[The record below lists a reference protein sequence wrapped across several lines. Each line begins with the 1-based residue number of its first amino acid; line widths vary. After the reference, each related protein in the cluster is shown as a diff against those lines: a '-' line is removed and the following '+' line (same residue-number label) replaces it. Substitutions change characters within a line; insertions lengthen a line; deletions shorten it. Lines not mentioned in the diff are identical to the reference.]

1 MTDAYREEIYK
12 LIELWCKTPERKTYP
27 IGNKGD
33 EVVPEDVQNQKQGHQ
48 KVENVINR
56 EHLNKLG
63 RQKRIEVKIF
73 KQSEKTWAAS
83 EVVEYMIQVGKIPIR
98 E

>member
-1 MTDAYREEIYK
+1 MGEVDK
-12 LIELWCKTPERKTYP
+12 LKKLWCKTLERKTYP

-48 KVENVINR
+48 KVENIIHW

-63 RQKRIEVKIF
+63 RQKRMEVKIF
-73 KQSEKTWAAS
+73 KQLEITWAAS
-83 EVVEYMIQVGKIPIR
+83 EVVE
-98 E
+98 

>member
-12 LIELWCKTPERKTYP
+12 LIELLYKTPGRKTYP
-27 IGNKGD
+27 IGDKGD

-48 KVENVINR
+48 KVENIIHW

-63 RQKRIEVKIF
+63 IQKGVRSQDLQAI
-73 KQSEKTWAAS
+73 
-83 EVVEYMIQVGKIPIR
+83 
-98 E
+98 

>member
-12 LIELWCKTPERKTYP
+12 LIELLYKTPGRKTYP
-27 IGNKGD
+27 IGDKGD
-33 EVVPEDVQNQKQGHQ
+33 EVVPEDVQNQKQSHQ
-48 KVENVINR
+48 KVENIINR

-73 KQSEKTWAAS
+73 KQSEKT
-83 EVVEYMIQVGKIPIR
+83 
-98 E
+98 

>member
-12 LIELWCKTPERKTYP
+12 LIELLYKTPGRKTYP
-27 IGNKGD
+27 IGDKGD

-63 RQKRIEVKIF
+63 RQRRIEVKIF
-73 KQSEKTWAAS
+73 KLSQKPELPLRWLS
-83 EVVEYMIQVGKIPIR
+83 I
-98 E
+98 

>member
-33 EVVPEDVQNQKQGHQ
+33 EVVPEDVQNQKQGH
-48 KVENVINR
+48 
-56 EHLNKLG
+56 
-63 RQKRIEVKIF
+63 
-73 KQSEKTWAAS
+73 
-83 EVVEYMIQVGKIPIR
+83 
-98 E
+98 